1 MFLSRYALFS
11 SQAVI
16 YLYLFRQANM
26 KIKTREEIRQEV
38 LADYGQK
45 SRAKI
50 LLSIIG
56 ILLLRLLLNNV
67 FVALFTIGTSNL
79 IPFILCLVI
88 GNFQLLPIS
97 ILFSLPAHY
106 FLFWKSFNGSDD
118 QLEINQM
125 NDMMR
130 TAAQELWVLFI
141 KR

>member
-1 MFLSRYALFS
+1 
-11 SQAVI
+11 
-16 YLYLFRQANM
+16 M

-38 LADYGQK
+38 LEDYGQK

-67 FVALFTIGTSNL
+67 FVALFTIGISNL

-88 GNFQLLPIS
+88 GNFQLLPFS
-97 ILFSLPAHY
+97 ILFSLPCHY
-106 FLFWKSFNGSDD
+106 VLFWKSFDGSDD
-118 QLEINQM
+118 QLEMNQM